1 MSNLFPQLCLGA
13 IFLWFFLEVVAAQL
27 GHRDVALALLAAG
40 ADLRLGQ
47 TNQGVLWTP
56 HMMVFSEIG

>member
-1 MSNLFPQLCLGA
+1 M
-13 IFLWFFLEVVAAQL
+13 EVVAAQL